1 MNAIFYHNDEQRRQA
16 LASRAELE
24 KKTGYTVETKI
35 VPVRS
40 FTMAEDYHQK
50 YYLKNHR
57 DLLKEMTRI
66 YPNPRD
72 FVDSTAVTRL
82 NGYSGGYGTGEQ
94 LSREI
99 DIIGLSARGKKQLMK
114 LAGRKM
120 SQCAV
125 K

>member
-1 MNAIFYHNDEQRRQA
+1 MNAIFYHNDEQHRQA
-16 LASRAELE
+16 LASRADLE
-24 KKTGYTVETKI
+24 QKTGHAVKTEV
-35 VPVRS
+35 VPVQS

-50 YYLKNHR
+50 YYLKNHPG
-57 DLLKEMTRI
+57 LLKEMMRI

-82 NGYSGGYGTGEQ
+82 NGYSGGYGSGDQ

-99 DIIGLSARGKKQLMK
+99 DIIGLSTGGKKQLMK

-120 SQCAV
+120 NQCAV